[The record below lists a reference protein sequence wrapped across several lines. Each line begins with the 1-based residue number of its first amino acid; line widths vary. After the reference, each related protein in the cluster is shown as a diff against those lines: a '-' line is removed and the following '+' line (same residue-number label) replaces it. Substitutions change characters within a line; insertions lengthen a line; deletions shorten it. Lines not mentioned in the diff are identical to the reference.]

1 MAIRMLD
8 GPATTAEEIVST
20 LERDG
25 AAVLRGLA
33 DPAAMDRLQAE
44 LRPWFEARP
53 VRPDEF
59 RGDHTRRVGGLVARS
74 PEFRKL
80 AVSRPVLDAAARI
93 LGPHCTRIQLC
104 YTQIMLIG
112 PGETPQPFHRDDEV
126 WPWARSPQEEWAVSG
141 IWAATDFTTEN
152 GATRAVPGSHLWPRD
167 RVPREDEVVSAE
179 MAKGDLFLYMGSLLH
194 GGGANVTASEVRAG
208 VQAFYALA
216 WLRQPENQYL
226 SVPPEVARTFEPA
239 LQDLIGYAVHGRIM
253 GEVAMEDPRVSLL
266 GRARA
271 EIAAADAE
279 AGVAADGS
287 TLTGYA

>member
-1 MAIRMLD
+1 MAIRTLD
-8 GPATTAEEIVST
+8 GRTTTAEEIVST

-33 DPAAMDRLQAE
+33 DPAAMDRLQAQ

-59 RGDHTRRVGGLVARS
+59 RGDRTRRVGGLVARS
-74 PEFRKL
+74 SEFRKL
-80 AVSRPVLDAAARI
+80 AVSRPVLDVAARI
-93 LGPHCTRIQLC
+93 LRPHCTRIQLC
-104 YTQIMLIG
+104 YTQVMLID

-126 WPWARSPQEEWAVSG
+126 WPWAKSPREEWAISG
-141 IWAATDFTTEN
+141 IWAATNFTTEN
-152 GATRAVPGSHLWPRD
+152 GATRAVPGSHLWSRD

-194 GGGANVTASEVRAG
+194 GGGANVTATEVRAG
-208 VQAFYALA
+208 IQVFYALA

-226 SVPPEVARTFEPA
+226 SVPLEVARTLEPA
-239 LQDLIGYAVHGRIM
+239 LQDLIGYAIHGRIM